1 MALEKLINILN
12 KIPYCGIIRN
22 IFDPETKLL
31 KPLELLSDTSFF
43 FCSLGAPFRLMLM
56 R

>member
-12 KIPYCGIIRN
+12 QIPYCGIISN

-31 KPLELLSDTSFF
+31 KPLEF
-43 FCSLGAPFRLMLM
+43 PE
-56 R
+56 